1 MKELK
6 TNNNIGE
13 LVTLKQMCTLS
24 NLGMNRVRILAE
36 ESGALRKIGKSVR
49 VKPKVFFDY
58 IDKEYSL

>member
-6 TNNNIGE
+6 NKNDSAE
-13 LVTLKQMCTLS
+13 LLTLKQTCELS
-24 NLGMNRVRILAE
+24 NLGMSRVRMLAE

-58 IDKEYSL
+58 IDKEYAI

>member
-6 TNNNIGE
+6 KNNNVGE
-13 LVTLKQMCTLS
+13 LVTLKQMCELS